1 MTPETFARIYPEARA
16 GGFSRYDG
24 TMEFYTRVNALLQST
39 AVAVDLGAGRGQ
51 FYHDDPVPYR
61 RNLQLLKG
69 KCAKVIGLD
78 VSDAVLTNPAMDEAH
93 VIEPGARLPLADAA
107 ADLIL
112 SDHTFEHIA
121 DPIPF
126 EQEIRRILRPGGWL
140 CARTP
145 NLNGYISIA
154 SRLVPEKLH
163 ELVLSRAQTSR
174 KKHDVFPTH
183 YLLNSPSQIAKT
195 FSPENWDTICYNSES
210 GPAYFG
216 DNFYVNRV
224 GEFILRRLPIG
235 FRGDDLRIRQKAF
248 LGSGLTGF
256 DGSGCLPARQG
267 NAWKKTND
275 RRSTNLI
282 PQSDRVYIWG
292 MALLT

>member
-24 TMEFYTRVNALLQST
+24 TVEFYTRVNALLQPT

-51 FYHDDPVPYR
+51 FFYDDPVPYR

-93 VIEPGARLPLADAA
+93 VITPGARLPLDDAA
-107 ADLIL
+107 ADFIL

-121 DPIPF
+121 DPVPF
-126 EQEIRRILRPGGWL
+126 EQEIRRVLKPRGWV

-163 ELVLSRAQTSR
+163 DLVLARAQTFR

-183 YLLNSPSQIAKT
+183 YLLNSPGQIANVFT
-195 FSPENWDTICYNSES
+195 PENWDVVCYNSES

-224 GEFILRRLPIG
+224 AEFILRRLPLA
-235 FRGDDLRIRQKAF
+235 FAATTFVFAQKR
-248 LGSGLTGF
+248 L
-256 DGSGCLPARQG
+256 
-267 NAWKKTND
+267 
-275 RRSTNLI
+275 
-282 PQSDRVYIWG
+282 
-292 MALLT
+292 